1 MATDAQGRTLS
12 DDGNYYWD
20 GAAWQP
26 VQESG
31 AEQAGGTSGSE
42 GANLEDYSGD
52 GSDLTG
58 PVERPVGGM
67 SWLAPAPRP
76 THTAPAAKTVAPATA
91 SPRVSAERLLRPVPT
106 RRISSA
112 ATEGWYVQSWAVN
125 VERI

>member
-42 GANLEDYSGD
+42 AADLEDYSGD
-52 GSDLTG
+52 GSDLSQQQRDYLGQYLVRT
-58 PVERPVGGM
+58 P
-67 SWLAPAPRP
+67 
-76 THTAPAAKTVAPATA
+76 
-91 SPRVSAERLLRPVPT
+91 
-106 RRISSA
+106 
-112 ATEGWYVQSWAVN
+112 TEGPESIDNVGPGQLSDQSTEQEWA
-125 VERI
+125 